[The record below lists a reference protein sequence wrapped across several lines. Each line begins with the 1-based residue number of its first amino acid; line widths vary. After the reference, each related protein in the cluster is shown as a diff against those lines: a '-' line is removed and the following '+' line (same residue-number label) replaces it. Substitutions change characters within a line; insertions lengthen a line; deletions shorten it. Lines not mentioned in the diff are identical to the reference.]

1 MEMRER
7 SKPMCSD
14 HTLKNFIESFVQEHT
29 LSNGGELV
37 LDVSAEDIQA
47 LGDFFVR
54 GICGWALGLKTER
67 QRRRLFEVTETIE
80 FSESLEVGGEESSEG
95 NEREKNPIN

>member
-1 MEMRER
+1 
-7 SKPMCSD
+7 MCSD
-14 HTLKNFIESFVQEHT
+14 RTLKDFIESFVQEHT
-29 LSNGGELV
+29 LRSGGEMV
-37 LDVSAEDIQA
+37 LDVSPEDIQA

-67 QRRRLFEVTETIE
+67 SSRKMVEATETIE
-80 FSESLEVGGEESSEG
+80 FSESLEVGVEKSYEG

>member
-1 MEMRER
+1 MEMWER
-7 SKPMCSD
+7 SKPMCSE

-29 LSNGGELV
+29 LSSGGEMV
-37 LDVSAEDIQA
+37 LDVSPEDIQA

-67 QRRRLFEVTETIE
+67 KSRKLVEVTGSIE
-80 FSESLEVGGEESSEG
+80 LSESLDEGREKSSEG
-95 NEREKNPIN
+95 IEREEIPIN